1 MMTPP
6 QAAAELTRLGE
17 ELGPDVPPGEVVALC
32 KEARRELAAE
42 ETECRRV
49 RLMPVDEAEDEW

>member
-1 MMTPP
+1 MTPE

-17 ELGPDVPPGEVVALC
+17 ELGPDGPPGEVVALC

-42 ETECRRV
+42 EAECRSA
-49 RLMPVDEAEDEW
+49 RLVPVDEAEDDR

>member
-1 MMTPP
+1 MMTPE

-17 ELGPDVPPGEVVALC
+17 DLGPDAPPGEVVALC

-42 ETECRRV
+42 ETECRSV
-49 RLMPVDEAEDEW
+49 RLVPVDEAEDDR